1 MAKTAVEYKEDLL
14 RRLSGDAFLAEKE
27 AAFLTRELP
36 NAETDAIAER
46 MEEQIEEATLLG
58 EYLRNLAEQIEEI
71 DIF

>member
-1 MAKTAVEYKEDLL
+1 MAKTAAEYKEDLL

-27 AAFLTRELP
+27 AAFLTRDLP

-46 MEEQIEEATLLG
+46 MEEQVDEATTLG
-58 EYLRNLAEQIEEI
+58 EYLRNLAAQIEEI